1 MNDVKKNELNV
12 YFQAQLVGTIST
24 DDEAKINF
32 EYENSWVEND
42 NSFPIS
48 ISLPLNAEQTNQ
60 ESANNFFVN
69 LLPEERIRA
78 RTCKKFGISDGN
90 NFELLRRIGA
100 ECAGALT
107 ILPTEEKPKVDEYEY
122 ETITETRLVKWSQ
135 GDGNA
140 FAEEAGENNV
150 RLSLAG
156 AQDKMPVM
164 VRDSEF
170 WLGKGSAPSTHIL
183 KFPSSRFSHLPENE
197 VFTTMLADSV
207 GLPVVKAGLRS
218 VQLTPKTESRIAVI
232 KRYDRYNEG
241 ANLLRLHQ
249 EDFCQALGFSPH
261 RKYEEDG
268 GPSLSDCA
276 ELIRENS
283 SVPAIELEKFLRW
296 VIFNWLCHNA
306 DGHAKNISFLFTE
319 DGKTELAPFY
329 DLVCTGNYTR
339 QQIARALAM
348 KIGGESSPGAIGIKN
363 LERFSSDTEMPLR
376 NVKENA
382 IEIASRLLEN
392 LEQQTHE
399 FELTFG
405 NSPILQR
412 IPRIAER
419 RCERALKF
427 LKK

>member
-12 YFQAQLVGTIST
+12 YFQAQLVGTISP

-156 AQDKMPVM
+156 AQDKMPVL
-164 VRDSEF
+164 S
-170 WLGKGSAPSTHIL
+170 LIHI
-183 KFPSSRFSHLPENE
+183 
-197 VFTTMLADSV
+197 
-207 GLPVVKAGLRS
+207 
-218 VQLTPKTESRIAVI
+218 
-232 KRYDRYNEG
+232 
-241 ANLLRLHQ
+241 
-249 EDFCQALGFSPH
+249 
-261 RKYEEDG
+261 
-268 GPSLSDCA
+268 
-276 ELIRENS
+276 
-283 SVPAIELEKFLRW
+283 
-296 VIFNWLCHNA
+296 
-306 DGHAKNISFLFTE
+306 
-319 DGKTELAPFY
+319 
-329 DLVCTGNYTR
+329 
-339 QQIARALAM
+339 
-348 KIGGESSPGAIGIKN
+348 
-363 LERFSSDTEMPLR
+363 
-376 NVKENA
+376 
-382 IEIASRLLEN
+382 
-392 LEQQTHE
+392 
-399 FELTFG
+399 
-405 NSPILQR
+405 
-412 IPRIAER
+412 
-419 RCERALKF
+419 
-427 LKK
+427 